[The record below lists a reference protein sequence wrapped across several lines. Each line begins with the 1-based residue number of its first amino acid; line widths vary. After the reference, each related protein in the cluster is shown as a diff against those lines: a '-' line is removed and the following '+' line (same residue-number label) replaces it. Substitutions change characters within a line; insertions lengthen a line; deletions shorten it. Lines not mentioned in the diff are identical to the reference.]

1 MRKYVLHRILQL
13 IPAILIVS
21 FVVFWLMSL
30 AGDPASVK
38 AGLDASPE
46 EIAELRERMG
56 LNRPLIVRYGE
67 YMWNLLHGDMGKDL
81 MGTPVWPK
89 YTERFPY
96 TLMLIG
102 YSLLL
107 STPLA
112 ITMGITAALHKD
124 TFLDNFLTV
133 LCLFLA
139 SMPTFWMSLMFQ
151 LLFAVRL
158 GWLPTS
164 GINKGVFLGLIMPGT
179 ISALHSMASKLR
191 QTRSSMLDNL
201 NADYVSTAQAKGV
214 KRHDIIWKH
223 CLRNALLPIITVIG
237 SAMTLGIGGSVVL
250 ETIFAWP
257 GLGTITVPAI
267 RGADY
272 MTACGMILMMTI
284 LVGVM
289 NLLVDLAY
297 AFADPRVKARYSRM

>member
-1 MRKYVLHRILQL
+1 
-13 IPAILIVS
+13 
-21 FVVFWLMSL
+21 
-30 AGDPASVK
+30 
-38 AGLDASPE
+38 
-46 EIAELRERMG
+46 
-56 LNRPLIVRYGE
+56 
-67 YMWNLLHGDMGKDL
+67 
-81 MGTPVWPK
+81 
-89 YTERFPY
+89 
-96 TLMLIG
+96 
-102 YSLLL
+102 
-107 STPLA
+107 
-112 ITMGITAALHKD
+112 
-124 TFLDNFLTV
+124 
-133 LCLFLA
+133 
-139 SMPTFWMSLMFQ
+139 MPTFWMSLMFQ
-151 LLFAVRL
+151 LLFAVKL

-164 GINKGVFLGLIMPGT
+164 GINKGVFIGLIMPGT

-250 ETIFAWP
+250 DTIFAWP